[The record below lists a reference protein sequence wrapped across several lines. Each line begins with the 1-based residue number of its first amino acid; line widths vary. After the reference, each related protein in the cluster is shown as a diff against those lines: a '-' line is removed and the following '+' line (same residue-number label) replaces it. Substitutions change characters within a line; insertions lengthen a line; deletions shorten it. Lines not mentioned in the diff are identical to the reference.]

1 MSDDA
6 RDTHG
11 DTLEEQGAAPAF
23 DAATDSLAPDL
34 ADSAPAEPA
43 DPVMAAPAS
52 EKSDPAARR
61 RSRTLRLTF
70 LVAILALVTL
80 NGYLHQHPIGGL
92 RTVGVDALCP
102 FGGLE
107 ALWSVISGGPVL
119 QHIATST
126 FILFGFAVLAALV
139 FRRVFC
145 GYICPLGTL
154 QELFG
159 KLGRRIGGQRR
170 PVVPAAIDRPARYLK
185 YVVLAVITLW
195 TWQAA
200 ELVIRGF
207 DPWVAYMH
215 LSSGEVFAEFS
226 LGLAVLGVSL
236 VGSMIYD
243 RFFCKYLCPMGALLA
258 IVSRVAPFAVRRNAA
273 TCISCSACDK
283 ACPVNIEV
291 SSAGTVTSAE
301 CISCNECVNACP
313 VADTLVYGGRV
324 AKSRFVL
331 EPARVMAYTLLGLAV
346 IVGLTTL
353 AGSFAWTMP
362 NRPTVT
368 GGQVDPES
376 IRGYM
381 SFEEIALAT
390 GISPMAF
397 EQQFGIVPEDMTTPI
412 KDLAPIYGFDV
423 HTDVREFVA
432 EQLAAGAAVSPGTPE
447 EGG

>member
-1 MSDDA
+1 MTDDA
-6 RDTHG
+6 RGVNDETA
-11 DTLEEQGAAPAF
+11 EQPAVEP
-23 DAATDSLAPDL
+23 APDVH
-34 ADSAPAEPA
+34 ADHEAAAAVDAEPVTQGMERN
-43 DPVMAAPAS
+43 DPT
-52 EKSDPAARR
+52 ARR
-61 RSRTLRLTF
+61 RARTIRLAV
-70 LVAILALVTL
+70 LVAILGLVTL

-107 ALWSVISGGPVL
+107 ALWSVISGGPAL

-126 FILFGFAVLAALV
+126 FILFGFALLAALV

-145 GYICPLGTL
+145 GYVCPLGTL

-159 KLGRRIGGQRR
+159 KIGHRIWGRKR
-170 PVVPAAIDRPARYLK
+170 PVVPEAVDRPARYLK
-185 YVVLAVITLW
+185 YVVLIVITLW

-200 ELVIRGF
+200 TLVIRGF

-226 LGLAVLGVSL
+226 LGLIVLGVSL
-236 VGSMIYD
+236 VGSTVYD

-258 IVSRVAPFAVRRNAA
+258 VVSRVAPFAVRRNAA

-291 SSAGTVTSAE
+291 SSASTVTSAE

-324 AKSRFVL
+324 AKSRLVL
-331 EPARVMAYTLLGLAV
+331 APAHVMAYTLLVLGLV
-346 IVGLTTL
+346 VGVTTV

-362 NRPTVT
+362 SRPTVT
-368 GGQVDPES
+368 DGQIDPES

-381 SFEEIALAT
+381 SFEDIAIAT
-390 GISPMAF
+390 GIPPSVF
-397 EQQFGIVPEDMTTPI
+397 EQQFGIVPQDMTTPI
-412 KDLAPIYGFDV
+412 KDLAPVYGFDV
-423 HTDVREFVA
+423 HTDVRDFVA
-432 EQLAAGAAVSPGTPE
+432 EQLAAGAAMTPGTPT